1 MDDRSN
7 YRAAKELLAK
17 SRRILISGHLSPDG
31 DALGSMIALAR
42 MLTAAGH
49 EAFAT
54 ADVHALGTPGF
65 LEGVA
70 DLIPLRRLRNR
81 KFDLFIY
88 VDCAAPNRLPPEV
101 RPFAEKLPTLTIDHH
116 ATSVPAG
123 AASIIDSEA
132 SSAGEI
138 VWRFAKWMEWPF
150 DRATAEALWVAL
162 VTDSGRFAYDST
174 RPSTLRAACDIL
186 KYGVR
191 TAQIND
197 TLYCSFKT
205 KAMELKRRA
214 WRSLHIWKNRKVA
227 EVTLTRNDFRE
238 VRGTKADAEDVI
250 EIPRQVA
257 RNEIALFFY
266 QIPDR
271 THETRVSIRTRDPHN
286 ATVLATRFGGGGHIR
301 AAGCT
306 IKGGMAIAKRQ
317 VRKAVKEMLEG
328 KLKPAELKPSEETA

>member
-1 MDDRSN
+1 MDRRTE
-7 YRAAKELLAK
+7 YAAARDLLAK
-17 SRRILISGHLSPDG
+17 SKRILISGHLSPDG
-31 DALGSMIALAR
+31 DSLGSMIALAR
-42 MLTAAGH
+42 LLTAAGH

-54 ADVHALGTPGF
+54 ADIHALGKPGF
-65 LEGVA
+65 LEGVS
-70 DLIPLRRLRNR
+70 DLIPLRRLKRH
-81 KFDLFIY
+81 KFDLFLY

-116 ATSVPAG
+116 ATSVASG
-123 AASIIDSEA
+123 AASIIDPSA
-132 SSAGEI
+132 SSAGEL
-138 VWRFAKWMEWPF
+138 VWRFAKWMKWPL
-150 DRATAEALWVAL
+150 DRVIAEALWVAI

-174 RPSTLRAACDIL
+174 QTGTLRAACDLL

-197 TLYCSFKT
+197 ILYCSFNT
-205 KAMELKRRA
+205 KATELKRRA

-227 EVTLTRNDFRE
+227 EVTLTRDDFRE
-238 VRGTKADAEDVI
+238 VRGTKAEAEDII

-271 THETRVSIRTRDPHN
+271 THETRVSIRTRAPHD
-286 ATVLATRFGGGGHIR
+286 ATVLAARFGGGGHLR

-306 IKGGMAIAKRQ
+306 IKGGMALAKRQ
-317 VRKAVKEMLEG
+317 MRKAVKEMLA
-328 KLKPAELKPSEETA
+328 K